1 MAVLLSAAEVPAAQA
16 NRIQLLTHPTVG
28 LSSHNALRAVRFYAQ
43 LNAESSRAAV
53 AKWPK
58 AKDPKIQHQPQ
69 LAEGREQRFIADTS
83 SNRDVLTQQPLEATG

>member
-1 MAVLLSAAEVPAAQA
+1 M
-16 NRIQLLTHPTVG
+16 
-28 LSSHNALRAVRFYAQ
+28 
-43 LNAESSRAAV
+43 